1 MEKNMELL
9 LRKLD
14 EKLDRQAEQ
23 ITQSVTRNVMEA
35 IDDKMNTIIEEN
47 KYLKNKIEELET
59 KIKSFE
65 TAKRKNNL
73 VFFGVEEKGKTETE
87 LVDHIKE
94 TVESTGVQMYSQEI
108 SNLYRIGRRTE
119 NRNRPVVV
127 SFTTIWKKHLILKN
141 KSNLPPNI
149 YVKEDYSKETLEKRK
164 QLQPQVEEERKK
176 GNIAYLKQD
185 KLIVIKSKD
194 NNREKRK
201 RETSSSPKQST
212 QKKVSTNNSPKN
224 TTQPLTKAHRN
235 EIIKPNILSYVE
247 KTRSDPQLNNPKN

>member
-9 LRKLD
+9 LCKLD

-47 KYLKNKIEELET
+47 IYLKNKIKELET
-59 KIKSFE
+59 KIKSLE
-65 TAKRKNNL
+65 TVKRKNNL

-87 LVDHIKE
+87 LIDFIKE

-108 SNLYRIGRRTE
+108 SNIYRIGRRTE
-119 NRNRPVVV
+119 NSNQPVVV

-149 YVKEDYSKETLEKRK
+149 YVKEDYSKEIIEKRK

-185 KLIVIKSKD
+185 QLIVIKSKD
-194 NNREKRK
+194 NNREK
-201 RETSSSPKQST
+201 
-212 QKKVSTNNSPKN
+212 KKE
-224 TTQPLTKAHRN
+224 RN
-235 EIIKPNILSYVE
+235 FKLPQAVDTEEK